1 LTGQQVK
8 NLRFFIVLVVNLFL
22 EMKAIT
28 ASLFSPA
35 ESLLIGK
42 FVA

>member
-1 LTGQQVK
+1 LTGQQVQ
-8 NLRFFIVLVVNLFL
+8 NLRFFIVLEVNLFL

-28 ASLFSPA
+28 ASLFSAA
-35 ESLLIGK
+35 ELIGK